1 MRVSI
6 LGKRWELVFQKLPD
20 DQLGECDSPDTR
32 GKQIRIDP
40 RVSGEL
46 ELDTIIHE
54 IRHAELFQ
62 VFSEEWCEFSSSSL
76 ARILWRLGYRR
87 ISPGGDR
94 PPSGAPG

>member
-6 LGKRWELVFQKLPD
+6 LGKRWELVFQELPED
-20 DQLGECDSPDTR
+20 RLGECDSPDTK

-54 IRHAELFQ
+54 IRHAELFH
-62 VFSEEWCEFSSSSL
+62 VFIEEWCEFSSSSL
-76 ARILWRLGYRR
+76 ARILWMLGYRR
-87 ISPGGDR
+87 TNLEGAHQA
-94 PPSGAPG
+94 SGARE